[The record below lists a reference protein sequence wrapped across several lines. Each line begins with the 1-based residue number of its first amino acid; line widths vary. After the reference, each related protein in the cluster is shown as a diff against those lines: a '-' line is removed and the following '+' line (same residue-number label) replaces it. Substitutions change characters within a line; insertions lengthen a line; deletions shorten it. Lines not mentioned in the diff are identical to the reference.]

1 MTAPRFNR
9 YERVYHQGARAYIT
23 LIAPGPSR
31 DTVLADDRGTIG
43 PVYRGKLRRL
53 RWWERLLNR

>member
-1 MTAPRFNR
+1 MAPRFDR
-9 YERVYHQGARAYIT
+9 YERVYHRTARTYGT
-23 LIAPGPSR
+23 LIAPGPSG
-31 DTVLADDRGTIG
+31 DTVLMDHRGAIG

>member
-1 MTAPRFNR
+1 MTPRFDR
-9 YERVYHQGARAYIT
+9 YERVYHREPGTYGN
-23 LIAPGPSR
+23 LIAPGPSGE
-31 DTVLADDRGTIG
+31 TVLMDHQGSIG

>member
-9 YERVYHQGARAYIT
+9 YERAYHRGTRAYVT
-23 LIAPGPSR
+23 LVAPGSSR
-31 DTVLADDRGTIG
+31 DTVLADDRGAVV
-43 PVYRGKLRRL
+43 PVYRSKLRRL

>member
-1 MTAPRFNR
+1 MAPRFDR
-9 YERVYHQGARAYIT
+9 YERVYHMSDCTYGN

-31 DTVLADDRGTIG
+31 ETVLMDHRGTVG
-43 PVYRGKLRRL
+43 PVYRSKLRRL